1 MKKIGIY
8 LLVAV
13 VFLTTSCYTNQKFYV
28 QGFPGTVITSMD
40 ENKTLAV
47 IDQSGVAEIKL
58 KRNDGYYAF
67 LQAKAPNSN
76 KAIPFALDYQDK
88 NRSKTYEILY
98 GCFLVPPLLFVGFL
112 GPMWVFGSLM
122 GTQFD
127 YDYLDYQHTNNDVIR

>member
-28 QGFPGTVITSMD
+28 HGFPGTVITSMD
-40 ENKTLAV
+40 GNKTLAI
-47 IDQSGVAEIKL
+47 IDQSGVAEIEL
-58 KRNDGYYAF
+58 KRKDGYYAF

-88 NRSKTYEILY
+88 NRSKTNGNLFI
-98 GCFLVPPLLFVGFL
+98 CFIVPPLSFIGLL
-112 GPMWVFGSLM
+112 GPLWVFGYHW
-122 GTQFD
+122 GTPFD
-127 YDYLDYQHTNNDVIR
+127 YDYLDYQQTNNDLIK